1 MRKIVFLL
9 FIIIAA
15 LTLISRK
22 KELLIPNE
30 AIRIRII
37 ANSNDIYDQ
46 EIKLKVKNDIN
57 AYLYSKLDNVDNYN
71 DAKKVIV
78 RSLDEIKELIN
89 KYSSD
94 FEVNYGKNYFPEK
107 KYKGTKY
114 NEGNYESL
122 VIKLG
127 KGKGENFWCILFPP
141 ICMIDEEKLDNVT
154 YDLFIKNLLNKIK

>member
-94 FEVNYGKNYFPEK
+94 FEVNYGENYFPEK
-107 KYKGTKY
+107 EYKGTKY

>member
-37 ANSNDIYDQ
+37 ANSNDIHDQ

-57 AYLYSKLDNVDNYN
+57 EYLYSKLDNVDNYN

-78 RSLDEIKELIN
+78 GSLNEIKELIN

-94 FEVNYGKNYFPEK
+94 FEVNYGENYFPEK
-107 KYKGTKY
+107 EYKGTKY
-114 NEGNYESL
+114 NDGNYESL